1 MLFNVFCKV
10 ITFKYT
16 QEQRI
21 TKTQTSYKVFFT
33 GFQWVTFFNGGIKYK
48 CRTDRCLTIV
58 KHHSMRSTW
67 FSKSS
72 GHNERRRMRE
82 RYEYM
87 VCFEQRRKEAIFSFS
102 TMPRRIKA

>member
-1 MLFNVFCKV
+1 MFFAKLSLLSIRKKSVSQKYKRFTRCFHWFSMSCVFQGV
-10 ITFKYT
+10 
-16 QEQRI
+16 
-21 TKTQTSYKVFFT
+21 
-33 GFQWVTFFNGGIKYK
+33 IKYR
-48 CRTDRCLTIV
+48 CCTDRCLTIV

-82 RYEYM
+82 RYEYT